1 MDLLT
6 MRESSIP
13 TPISAQARNQ
23 AQARPHRFGIQNG
36 LIYWGIVVLMA
47 SLLLWLGVELAK
59 RIEWFLPYAGGLGLS
74 LIAVGYL
81 LELRKARKARA
92 SNRSQQEQPR
102 PPSSSGSRCPL

>member
-59 RIEWFLPYAGGLGLS
+59 RIEWFLPYSGGLGLS
-74 LIAVGYL
+74 LISGGYL
-81 LELRKARKARA
+81 LEIRKARKARA
-92 SNRSQQEQPR
+92 SQCNQLEQP
-102 PPSSSGSRCPL
+102 GH